1 MIPHNI
7 KGSPMISL
15 CKKALPFFSEELTWI
30 PGNGQKIRIW
40 EDSIVGQPP
49 LILTPGME
57 AFKRHLDA
65 EGKITLAYISLWRED
80 GTGGWLDWVLSVC
93 P

>member
-1 MIPHNI
+1 
-7 KGSPMISL
+7 MISL

-49 LILTPGME
+49 HIFTPGME
-57 AFKRHLDA
+57 ALKRHLDA
-65 EGKITLAYISLWRED
+65 EGKITLADISLWRED
-80 GTGGWLDWVLSVC
+80 ETGG
-93 P
+93 